1 MTHPKDIWSASA
13 GFSRILAMD
22 TSLASFRLTVLERLL
37 DLLWRQWS
45 ALGVA
50 GSSPAAESAVVD
62 PEALLLLT
70 LTVAR
75 YDPRLFDEVIDWLEV
90 NGSSLNAQRLQN
102 LMKEFD
108 FQAKAQVGA
117 VAERLGKKSSAALKW
132 RKLAAGDRSSNGE
145 VLFRQK
151 NGLLFPVPV
160 EQDGTFARHGLLRAP
175 VKTRRLSQVFPA
187 HGVPTLLL
195 RLRALIGISLRC
207 EILCLLASVDEIHP
221 ARMARLLGY
230 AARSVQNALVEMERS
245 GLVQVRTR
253 GREKVYSL
261 VPGRLGEFLGVEE
274 KPLPWV
280 NSAALFRALEVLW
293 LGIDDPRQQ
302 NRDSLLLSSE
312 LRRTARIMVPLLG
325 DAGQGQP
332 LRDDSLYKGE
342 RYVDVFMSD
351 TLALLGRV

>member
-1 MTHPKDIWSASA
+1 MDI
-13 GFSRILAMD
+13 
-22 TSLASFRLTVLERLL
+22 SLASFRLTVLERLL

-50 GSSPAAESAVVD
+50 GASPAAEPAVID

-75 YDPRLFDEVIDWLEV
+75 YDSRLFDEVVDWLEV
-90 NGSSLNAQRLQN
+90 NGEFINVQRLQN
-102 LMKEFD
+102 LLKAFD

-132 RKLAAGDRSSNGE
+132 KKLAADYRLRNIE

-151 NGLLFPVPV
+151 NGLSFPEPL
-160 EQDGTFARHGLLRAP
+160 EPDEIFARHGLLRSP
-175 VKTRRLSQVFPA
+175 IKTRRLSQAFPA
-187 HGVPTLLL
+187 HGVPSLLL

-207 EILCLLASVDEIHP
+207 EILCMLASVDEMHP
-221 ARMARLLGY
+221 ARMARQIGY

-245 GLVQVRTR
+245 GLVQVRSR

-274 KPLPWV
+274 KSLSWV
-280 NSAALFRALEVLW
+280 NPAPLFRALEVLW
-293 LGIDDPRQQ
+293 LGIDDPRKP
-302 NRDSLLLSSE
+302 NMDFLLLSSE
-312 LRRTARIMVPLLG
+312 LRRTARTMVPLLG

-332 LRDDSLYKGE
+332 LRDDSLYRGG
-342 RYVDVFMSD
+342 RYVDVFMND
-351 TLALLGRV
+351 ALALLGKV